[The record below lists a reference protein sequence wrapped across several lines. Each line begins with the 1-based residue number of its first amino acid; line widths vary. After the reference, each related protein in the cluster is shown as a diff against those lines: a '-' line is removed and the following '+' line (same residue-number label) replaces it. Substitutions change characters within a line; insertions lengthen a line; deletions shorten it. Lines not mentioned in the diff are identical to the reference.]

1 MITRY
6 AALVFGISIISFSLP
21 RAAKGRTIGVGAES
35 AIRHLGCQARL
46 SLMQVCDLRSDTLTK
61 PTEAMRAAMASAPV
75 GDDVYGEDPSVAAL
89 EARVAQLLGKEA
101 ALFVPSGTMGNQI
114 GLLVHTRPGDEV
126 IIGEGSHCAFYE
138 SGAAS
143 AWAGVQFAIAGR
155 GGLFNADELLDVV
168 KPAADH
174 FPRTR
179 LVVVENTH
187 NRSGGRV
194 FPQAEVALI
203 ADAARRS
210 GFGLHLDGARIWNAS
225 VATGLDVAT
234 LAAPFDT
241 LSVCFSKGL
250 GAPVGSAFV
259 GTREHVTAAHRFR
272 KMLGGGMR
280 QAGILAAGALYALEH
295 HRARLAE
302 DHVKAQRFAQVL
314 AGARGAVLQPVET
327 NIVSFAVEPAAADF
341 AKRAA
346 ARGVLM
352 NATGKHTLRAVT
364 HLDVAEHQVVSAAA
378 TLRELLES

>member
-1 MITRY
+1 
-6 AALVFGISIISFSLP
+6 
-21 RAAKGRTIGVGAES
+21 
-35 AIRHLGCQARL
+35 
-46 SLMQVCDLRSDTLTK
+46 MQICDLRSDTLTK
-61 PTEAMRAAMASAPV
+61 PTAAMRAAMAAAEV
-75 GDDVYGEDPSVAAL
+75 GDDVYGEDPSVRAL
-89 EARVAQLLGKEA
+89 EARVAELLGKEA

-143 AWAGVQFAIAGR
+143 AWAGVQFAVAGR
-155 GGLFNADELLDVV
+155 GGLFTADEMQEQV
-168 KPAADH
+168 KPTPDH

-187 NRSGGRV
+187 NRAGGRV
-194 FPQAEVALI
+194 FEQAQI
-203 ADAARRS
+203 ARIAEAARAS
-210 GFGLHLDGARIWNAS
+210 GLALHLDGARIWNAS
-225 VATGLDVAT
+225 VKSGIDVAL

-259 GTREHVTAAHRFR
+259 GTRDHVTSAHRFR

-295 HRARLAE
+295 QRARLDE
-302 DHVKAQRFAQVL
+302 DHANARLLADML
-314 AGARGAVLQPVET
+314 AGARGLELQPVET
-327 NIVSFAVEPAAADF
+327 NIVSFELGQAAADF

-352 NATGKHTLRAVT
+352 NATGRRTLRAVT
-364 HLDVAEHQVVSAAA
+364 HLDVTETQVKGAASV
-378 TLRELLES
+378 LRELLES